1 MRCNQGNW
9 SFWGCGQNPG
19 LGVNV
24 EITNSGGTT
33 LLPSPCS
40 FSTIEESKQSSRIPG
55 YSPFSQELVLSA
67 CSNPP
72 NVTEGQLLSLWY
84 SKPRVPSISSEG
96 DNGGKSC
103 CDVYARFTKRI

>member
-24 EITNSGGTT
+24 EITNSSGTT
-33 LLPSPCS
+33 LLPSPCA
-40 FSTIEESKQSSRIPG
+40 FSKSDESKQSSRIPG

-72 NVTEGQLLSLWY
+72 NVTEGQFLDLWY
-84 SKPRVPSISSEG
+84 SKPKGPSSGNKG
-96 DNGGKSC
+96 DKGGKSC
-103 CDVYARFTKRI
+103 CDVYARFT

>member
-24 EITNSGGTT
+24 EITNWDGTT
-33 LLPSPCS
+33 LLPSPCAS
-40 FSTIEESKQSSRIPG
+40 PKFEESTQSSRIPG

-72 NVTEGQLLSLWY
+72 NVTEGQFLDLWY
-84 SKPRVPSISSEG
+84 SKPKGSLSGNEG
-96 DNGGKSC
+96 DKGGKSC
-103 CDVYARFTKRI
+103 CDVYARFT